1 MESKKI
7 YSPLDWYKN
16 YIKITHKNDELH
28 EEEIIK
34 INEDKL
40 DKKLSSLNIKDK
52 FNK

>member
-1 MESKKI
+1 M
-7 YSPLDWYKN
+7 
-16 YIKITHKNDELH
+16 ITHKNDEIQ